1 LRISPG
7 GLGMARIFLVLHFKR
22 KSMKQHFRM
31 FAAYNAWANARLYDA
46 ASTLKDE
53 DFQRVVATVPGSLMS
68 VLNHI
73 LATDRIWMKRF
84 TGEGDPPASGDAIIQ
99 DDFAKLHFLR
109 KTEDARISSWVE
121 DLGEKALTGRFS
133 YMTVSDMRTISHRL
147 APALANFFNYQTQYR
162 GQAEMMLKV
171 LGMTLD
177 KSDISTFQ
185 KTEKG
190 REFA

>member
-1 LRISPG
+1 
-7 GLGMARIFLVLHFKR
+7 
-22 KSMKQHFRM
+22 MKQHFRM

-53 DFQRVVATVPGSLMS
+53 DFQRVVATVPGSLVS

-84 TGEGDPPASGDAIIQ
+84 TGEGDPPASGDTIIQ
-99 DDFAKLHFLR
+99 DDLAKLHFLR
-109 KTEDARISSWVE
+109 KTEDMRISNWVE
-121 DLGEKALTGRFS
+121 ELGEKALTGRFS

-147 APALANFFNYQTQYR
+147 VPALANFFNYQTQYR
-162 GQAEMMLKV
+162 GQAEMILKV
-171 LGMTLD
+171 LGVTLD